1 MQLDKTKGY
10 IFRVV
15 DVEQAKA
22 VVEVLVRQG
31 YKVQGGGWGEY
42 DYEQAVI
49 YNIVV
54 DPKEVD
60 DYVCYNP
67 HKAIKNIYTW
77 VDTLMFLPYNL
88 PLEVKETIQVG
99 DTIFDKEEFELAVSK
114 LKGVKA

>member
-22 VVEVLVRQG
+22 VVEVLVSQG
-31 YKVQGGGWGEY
+31 YSDHWRDSTY
-42 DYEQAVI
+42 SI
-49 YNIVV
+49 
-54 DPKEVD
+54 
-60 DYVCYNP
+60 
-67 HKAIKNIYTW
+67 AIKLGGLLVLKGSKSIIYHTPNISQKEGYNW
-77 VDTLMFLPYNL
+77 VDTEMFLKYNPL
-88 PLEVKETIQVG
+88 PEVKETIQVG